1 MQVLSKEVE
10 EDTAFFE
17 AYDDLTFMNERT
29 NCSVMK
35 CDIAEADDIIQ
46 GPHIH
51 PNDEHVIVSSDTDF
65 VQLLSENVQS
75 QYNGITKETI
85 KLDGVYDDK
94 GKS

>member
-1 MQVLSKEVE
+1 
-10 EDTAFFE
+10 
-17 AYDDLTFMNERT
+17 MNERT

-35 CDIAEADDIIQ
+35 CDIAEADDIIARF
-46 GPHIH
+46 IYKH

-65 VQLLSENVQS
+65 VQLLSENVH

-94 GKS
+94 GKLSQIKKLRNIK